1 MPRKKSKNKYYFTE
15 ITEKAIVDY
24 CNTESLAKRTKL
36 YVEHIQPA
44 FDELVNKIVYTYKFT
59 SLENIEYHKDDCKI
73 WLTTILGKFDPSKN
87 KKAFSYFSVVT
98 KNWFTHK
105 AKKQTKKNRREVNYD
120 EMVREVEAVSSSGTG
135 NLMTEIEEREFWM
148 SLLTEINSWQNLKL
162 KLNEEKVLNAV
173 ITLMENIEQIE
184 IFNKKAVYL
193 YMREITDLNTKQI
206 VSALNKMREKYR
218 TFKKKW
224 NEGEISQHSI
234 YCMKKDLNS
243 LIEQALE
250 NINKDRQE
258 TEILLDN
265 LKEYMSVS
273 KDRYSDSG
281 PTAAKFVE
289 TLQRSNEQLVKLAT
303 LVYKKDLA
311 SNQTGLT
318 DDDKNQLFDILKE
331 EQDV

>member
-1 MPRKKSKNKYYFTE
+1 MPRKKKKNNYYFTE

-24 CNTESLAKRTKL
+24 CNTDSLSKRSEL

-73 WLTTILGKFDPSKN
+73 WLTTILGKFDPSQG

-120 EMVREVEAVSSSGTG
+120 EMVREVEAISSGSDADLL
-135 NLMTEIEEREFWM
+135 NEIEEKEFWS

-162 KLNEEKVLNAV
+162 KPNEQKVLDAV
-173 ITLMENIEQIE
+173 VTLMENIDQIE

-193 YMREITDLNTKQI
+193 YMREITGLNTKQI
-206 VSALNKMREKYR
+206 VSALNKMRERYR

-224 NEGEISQHSI
+224 NEGEI
-234 YCMKKDLNS
+234 
-243 LIEQALE
+243 
-250 NINKDRQE
+250 
-258 TEILLDN
+258 T
-265 LKEYMSVS
+265 
-273 KDRYSDSG
+273 
-281 PTAAKFVE
+281 
-289 TLQRSNEQLVKLAT
+289 
-303 LVYKKDLA
+303 
-311 SNQTGLT
+311 
-318 DDDKNQLFDILKE
+318 
-331 EQDV
+331 